1 MNFDNVREQ
10 FPAVQEM
17 TFLDAAAVGVAPR
30 GAVESIKKFAEMAMV
45 HPERSSTKHHL
56 LMDEMRQKARP
67 QVARLINADE
77 DEIALVESTTQGL
90 SIAADALPLE
100 KGDRMILCDLEFMQ
114 VAVPWYQKQK
124 EAGIAIDVV
133 HNSEGMIH
141 VEDIAEKIG
150 AKTRVVAISS
160 VQWTN
165 GFRCDLEAL
174 GSLCRS
180 RGLWLVVDAVQQIG
194 AIAFD
199 VKKTPVDFLA
209 CGGHKWL
216 NSPFGTGFLYIRR
229 QVMAELNLPLAG
241 YLSIETPEGG
251 WGNYFQTPSISPVR
265 EYHFID
271 QARRFEIG
279 GTANYPGAIGLA
291 ASLGLINELGPSRI
305 TKHIYKLTDHLISGC
320 ETLKVDV
327 ITPRDPDY
335 RSGIVTLSMGSHEKN
350 LALSDYLHEHDVIVS
365 VRYTSNVGGLR
376 VSCHFYNSIHDIDR
390 LLNLIEKYL
399 GRG

>member
-17 TFLDAAAVGVAPR
+17 TFLDAAAVGIAPR
-30 GAVESIKKFAEMAMV
+30 GAVLSIKKFAEMTMI
-45 HPERSSTKHHL
+45 HPERSSTRHHL
-56 LMDEMRQKARP
+56 LMDEMREEARP

-90 SIAADALPLE
+90 SIAADAIPL
-100 KGDRMILCDLEFMQ
+100 KRGDRVILCDLEFMQ

-124 EAGIAIDVV
+124 DEGIAIDVV
-133 HNSEGMIH
+133 HNRKGMIH
-141 VEDIAEKIG
+141 VEDIAEKVG
-150 AKTRVVAISS
+150 AGARVVAISS

-174 GSLCRS
+174 SSLCRD
-180 RGLWLVVDAVQQIG
+180 RGLWLVVDGIQQIG

-229 QVMAELNLPLAG
+229 EVIPEINPPLAG
-241 YLSIETPEGG
+241 YLNIETPEGG
-251 WGNYFQTPSISPVR
+251 WGNYLQTPSLSPLR
-265 EYHFID
+265 EYRFID
-271 QARRFEIG
+271 QARRYEVG

-291 ASLGLINELGPSRI
+291 VSLGLINELGPSRV
-305 TKHIYKLTDHLISGC
+305 TKHIYRLTDCLISGC

-327 ITPRDPDY
+327 ITPRGPKY

-350 LALSDYLHEHDVIVS
+350 LALLDYLREHDVIVS
-365 VRYTSNVGGLR
+365 VRYTSNVGGVR
-376 VSCHFYNSIHDIDR
+376 VSCHFYNSIHDINR
-390 LLNLIEKYL
+390 LLDLIEDYL
-399 GRG
+399 GKS